1 VTTVPVPMAPAS
13 ISWARLVRL
22 GLVQLA
28 IGAVFVLVMT
38 TFNRVMIV
46 ELRYAAIV
54 PSALIALQ
62 FLVQLVRPRLGFGS
76 DRAGRR
82 TPWILGGVAI
92 LASGAVAAAAALGL
106 MVTSRPAGLALAV
119 AAYLVVGLGVS
130 AAGTPF
136 LALIAERVP
145 ADRRAGAAALSWSLM
160 IAGFVLAT
168 VGARFALASF
178 SYQRLVLLTAI
189 VGGIAVALTIVALH
203 GVDGAAAATRR
214 DGTAR
219 SARAPFREAVAEVW
233 ADAAARRLTIFI
245 FLAMLAFSAEDLIV
259 EPFAALVFGLAPGA
273 SAGVSAGQN
282 GGMLAGMV
290 AAALLARRGGSLRTW
305 AAGGCAA
312 SALAFLAL
320 AASPLTG
327 QLVVAKIAAAA
338 LGASNGVF
346 AVGAIGTMMALA
358 ARHGGTASGVRMGV
372 FGAAQALAYGLG
384 GLVFAGASDLARHA
398 LGSASAGYGLV
409 FVGEALLFAL
419 AAGFAARSA
428 TPVAPPVTLAGA
440 AA

>member
-1 VTTVPVPMAPAS
+1 MTPAMTTPAT

-28 IGAVFVLVMT
+28 IGAVFVLVTT

-46 ELRYAAIV
+46 ELRFAAVV
-54 PSALIALQ
+54 PGALIALQ
-62 FLVQLVRPRLGFGS
+62 FLVQMARPRLGFGS

-82 TPWILGGVAI
+82 TPWILGGVAT
-92 LASGAVAAAAALGL
+92 LAIGAIVAATALGL
-106 MVTSRPAGLALAV
+106 IGSRRSTGLALAV
-119 AAYLVVGLGVS
+119 AAYVTVGLGVS

-136 LALIAERVP
+136 LALLAERVP
-145 ADRRAGAAALSWSLM
+145 PARRAGAAALAWILM

-168 VGARFALASF
+168 VAARFALEPF
-178 SYQRLVLLTAI
+178 SYHRLLVLTAI
-189 VGGIAVALTIVALH
+189 VGGTAVVATIVALH
-203 GVDGAAAATRR
+203 GIDSAETAPAAQAPRT
-214 DGTAR
+214 
-219 SARAPFREAVAEVW
+219 ARAPFREAVGHVW

-245 FLAMLAFSAEDLIV
+245 FLAMLAFSAEELVV

-273 SAGVSAGQN
+273 SAGVSGMQN
-282 GGMLAGMV
+282 GGMLAGMIGAV
-290 AAALLARRGGSLRTW
+290 LLARRGGSLRTW

-327 QLVVAKIAAAA
+327 MLVVAKLAAAA
-338 LGASNGVF
+338 LGAANGVF

-358 ARHGGTASGVRMGV
+358 AGAGGTSAGVRMGI
-372 FGAAQALAYGLG
+372 FGAAQALAYGAG
-384 GLVFAGASDLARHA
+384 GLVGAIASDLARHA
-398 LGSASAGYGLV
+398 LGSAVAGYGLV
-409 FVGEALLFAL
+409 FVGEAVLFAL
-419 AAGFAARSA
+419 AAAFAARSA
-428 TPVAPPVTLAGA
+428 APAARAITLAGA

>member
-1 VTTVPVPMAPAS
+1 MTAAPAS

-28 IGAVFVLVMT
+28 IGAVFVLVVT
-38 TFNRVMIV
+38 TFNRVMVV
-46 ELRYAAIV
+46 ELRYAAVV

-82 TPWILGGVAI
+82 TPWILGGVAM
-92 LASGAVAAAAALGL
+92 LATGAVAAAAALGV
-106 MVTSRPAGLALAV
+106 MVTSRSAGLALAV
-119 AAYLVVGLGVS
+119 AAYVVVGLGVS

-168 VGARFALASF
+168 VGARVALAAF
-178 SYQRLVLLTAI
+178 SYHRLVLLTAI
-189 VGGIAVALTIVALH
+189 VGGIAVALAIVALH
-203 GVDGAAAATRR
+203 GIDDAAPDSAPMTGRDIAARP
-214 DGTAR
+214 
-219 SARAPFREAVAEVW
+219 ARAPFREAIAEVW

-282 GGMLAGMV
+282 GGMLAGMI

-358 ARHGGTASGVRMGV
+358 AGQGGTASGVRMGV
-372 FGAAQALAYGLG
+372 FGAAQALAYGVG
-384 GLVFAGASDLARHA
+384 GLVFASASDLARHA

-409 FVGEALLFAL
+409 FVAEALLFAL
-419 AAGFAARSA
+419 AAAFAARSA
-428 TPVAPPVTLAGA
+428 TPGARPMTLAGA
-440 AA
+440 TA